1 VKQRIFTP
9 EESHTLHEM
18 RHAAGVLT
26 LRFRDHKTGEPGKFE
41 YDYPDADG
49 AHYAALDA
57 AGRPGTEARLRIKT
71 GLLVHAAKRDA
82 SAQPVETATVEV
94 VSNLA
99 IVQPPPDPVKVEIAS
114 QAQDIAARIPLMQVR
129 TWPEHAA
136 MVECL
141 KGVKALREKAELHH
155 RPLITKAHG
164 LWKDLLGAL
173 QSVDDP
179 LKAAEAEGKRRCLAF
194 EDADRRAREEEARRL
209 RLEAERIAREAQEAA
224 EAEARRLRQIQE
236 QEAAEAREREIEAAE
251 ANGATAAEVQA
262 IIEQPVAEPEPVY
275 FAPVVVPMYIP
286 PPPPP
291 KTTGA
296 STARPWKAAVDTPAD
311 LLLLIRHVAAHPEYS
326 NLLQLNQTALNALAK
341 AQGANLR
348 LPGVRSYQDA
358 QMRVGK

>member
-1 VKQRIFTP
+1 MKQRIFTP

-114 QAQDIAARIPLMQVR
+114 LAQDIAAHIRLMQVR
-129 TWPEHAA
+129 TWPEHSA

-209 RLEAERIAREAQEAA
+209 RLEAERAAREAQEAA

-262 IIEQPVAEPEPVY
+262 IIEQPVAEPFVY
-275 FAPVVVPMYIP
+275 SWPIVVPMYIP
-286 PPPPP
+286 PPSPLR
-291 KTTGA
+291 TAGA